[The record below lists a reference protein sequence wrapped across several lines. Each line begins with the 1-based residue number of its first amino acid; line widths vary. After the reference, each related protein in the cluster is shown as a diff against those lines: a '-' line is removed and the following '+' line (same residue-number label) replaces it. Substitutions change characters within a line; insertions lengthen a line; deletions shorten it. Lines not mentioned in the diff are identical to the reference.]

1 MSLKE
6 LEALTYTEYI
16 DYNNAYKI
24 VQNWQDIFKSLP
36 EKRQTKIMN
45 SYSDPLINLKKII
58 KGKNNVLHTKYNF
71 SKNLKTYGRLFATT
85 VSLQSMPREIRNA
98 LAVGKY
104 YDIDMKNAHPVLLAQ
119 YCKKNSIRCDIVDK
133 YIENREDILKE
144 ISTENNITS
153 EEAKFIILSVLNGG
167 GCENIKGEFID
178 TFKKE
183 IKTIHNMM
191 CLINLEEYKKVKSRK
206 DWNKEGTLVNVVLC
220 KLEHQLLMNA
230 VYFMRS
236 KGYSVDVLVF
246 DGLMIRKGDHIVDED
261 ILKELQNYIKEK
273 TEYDMVFVDKSIT
286 NIIDMSKYPDP
297 VEEVK
302 DNSKYLKDKEE
313 FEKNHVKILHPQMYL
328 SNLINNKPMDYQCE
342 SKLIASYKHIRT
354 EIMCADKKEL
364 KSVPFINH
372 WIYDPHIRLYNSLVF
387 VPKGGDYDREDYNT
401 WREFTNE
408 SIELPNAYNPE
419 TNPYVIRYKEFV
431 NKLFNNKEEQAS
443 YFNAWCANI
452 IQRPAERSCICLVLY
467 SLEEGTGKNM
477 ITKTI
482 EKCIGSTYVNYI
494 SDVSNQ
500 LFGKHSAAELN
511 KLLVVMNE
519 VKGKDTYTNTDLFK
533 TRITDAK
540 REVELK
546 GKDAFEM
553 TNYASYIINTNN
565 LNAVN
570 AGEKDRRFCVLECI
584 NSEINNKLYFSKYEK
599 EINNN
604 PEAIRCI
611 YEYLKNLDIESVVPD
626 YIFAD
631 TRPMTDVYDELRACN
646 TIKEWDFL
654 EYYIKDNGDCCED
667 GTQIHQVCMNDVWKR
682 YKFYCNDNNNDI
694 NKLTSKRF
702 HYIFSQLIIKQL
714 NTKPDYVD
722 SIKKHRDGKSRYY
735 IMDLKKLNK
744 YFEGRD

>member
-1 MSLKE
+1 MSIKE
-6 LEALTYTEYI
+6 LENLTYTEYI

-24 VQNWQDIFKSLP
+24 VQNWEDIFKALP
-36 EKRQTKIMN
+36 KKRQTKITN

-58 KGKNNVLHTKYNF
+58 KNKSNVLHTKYNF
-71 SKNLKTYGRLFATT
+71 SKNLKTYGRLFASS

-98 LAVGKY
+98 LAFGKY

-119 YCKKNSIRCDIVDK
+119 YCKKNNIRCDIVDK
-133 YIENREDILKE
+133 YIANREDILNE
-144 ISTENNITS
+144 ISKQNNITL
-153 EEAKFIILSVLNGG
+153 EEGKFVILSILNGG
-167 GCENIKGEFID
+167 VCEDIKGEFID
-178 TFKKE
+178 LFKKE
-183 IKTIHNMM
+183 MKDIHNMM
-191 CLINLEEYKKVKSRK
+191 CKINIEEYKKVKSRK
-206 DWNKEGTLVNVVLC
+206 DWNKEGTLVNVILC

-236 KGYSVDVLVF
+236 KGYNVDALVF
-246 DGLMIRKGDHIVDED
+246 DGFMVRKGELKIDED
-261 ILKELQNYIKEK
+261 ILKELENYIKEK
-273 TEYDMVFVDKSIT
+273 TEYNMLFVDKSIT

-297 VEEVK
+297 IEEIK

-313 FEKNHVKILHPQMYL
+313 FEKNHIKILHPQMYL
-328 SNLINNKPMDYQCE
+328 SNLINNKLMDYQSE
-342 SKLIASYKHIRT
+342 TKIVASYKHLKT
-354 EIMCADKKEL
+354 EIMCTDKQEL
-364 KSVPFINH
+364 KTVPFI
-372 WIYDPHIRLYNSLVF
+372 IYWLNDPHIRLYNSLVF
-387 VPKGGDYDREDYNT
+387 VPKGGEYDREDYNT

-408 SIELPNAYNPE
+408 NIDLPKGYE
-419 TNPYVIRYKEFV
+419 QDSNPYVMRYKEFV
-431 NKLFNNKEEQAS
+431 NKLFNNKEDQAS

-452 IQRPAERSCICLVLY
+452 IQRPAERSCICIVLY

-482 EKCIGSTYVNYI
+482 EKCIGSSYVNYI

-511 KLLVVMNE
+511 KLLVVLNE

-533 TRITDAK
+533 TRITDDK

-553 TNYASYIINTNN
+553 RNYASYIINTNN

-584 NSEINNKLYFSKYEK
+584 NPEINNKLYFSKYEK

-611 YEYLKNLDIESVVPD
+611 YEYLKNFNIESVVPD

-631 TRPMTDVYDELRACN
+631 ARPMTDIYDELRACN

-654 EYYIKDNGDCCED
+654 EYYIKNNVDYEKGM
-667 GTQIHQVCMNDVWKR
+667 QLHRVFMNDVWKK
-682 YKFYCNDNNNDI
+682 YKYYCNETNNDI

-714 NTKPDYVD
+714 NTKPDYID
-722 SIKKHRDGKSRYY
+722 SIKKERDNDTRYY
-735 IMDLKKLNK
+735 LMDLEKLNK
-744 YFEGRD
+744 YFESRI

>member
-1 MSLKE
+1 MSIKE
-6 LEALTYTEYI
+6 LETLTYTEYI

-24 VQNWQDIFKSLP
+24 VQNWEEIFKSLP
-36 EKRQTKIMN
+36 EKRRAKINN
-45 SYSDPLINLKKII
+45 SYTDPLINLKKII
-58 KGKNNVLHTKYNF
+58 KGRSDVLHTKYNY
-71 SKNLKTYGRLFATT
+71 SKNLKTYGRLFATS

-119 YCKKNSIRCDIVDK
+119 YCKKNGIRCDIVDK
-133 YIENREDILKE
+133 YVANRDEILEEVSKQ
-144 ISTENNITS
+144 NNTTP
-153 EEAKFIILSVLNGG
+153 EEAKFIILSLLNGG
-167 GCENIKGEFID
+167 VCEDIKGEFID
-178 TFKKE
+178 TFKNE

-191 CLINLEEYKKVKSRK
+191 CVINIEEYKKVKSRK
-206 DWNKEGTLVNVVLC
+206 EWNKEGTLVNVVIC

-230 VYFMRS
+230 VFFMRS
-236 KGYSVDVLVF
+236 KGYNVDVLVF
-246 DGLMIRKGDHIVDED
+246 DGLMVRKGDLVVDEY
-261 ILKELQNYIKEK
+261 ILEELEKYIKEK
-273 TEYDMVFVDKSIT
+273 TEYDMKFVDKSIT
-286 NIIDMSKYPDP
+286 NIIDMTKYPDP

-302 DNSKYLKDKEE
+302 DNSKYLRDKEE
-313 FEKNHVKILHPQMYL
+313 FEKNHIKILHPQMYL
-328 SNLINNKPMDYQCE
+328 SNLVNNKPMDYQCE
-342 SKLIASYKHIRT
+342 AKLIASYKHIRT
-354 EIMCADKKEL
+354 EVMCADKKEL
-364 KSVPFINH
+364 KSVPFINQ
-372 WIYDPHIRLYNSLVF
+372 WLYDPHIRLYNSLVF
-387 VPKGGDYDREDYNT
+387 VPKGGEYDREDYNT
-401 WREFTNE
+401 WRDFTNE
-408 SIELPNAYNPE
+408 NIELPKAYNVE
-419 TNPYVIRYKEFV
+419 TNPYVMRYKEFV
-431 NKLFNNKEEQAS
+431 NKLFNNKVEQVS

-494 SDVSNQ
+494 TDVSNQ

-511 KLLVVMNE
+511 KLLVVLNE

-533 TRITDAK
+533 TRITDDK

-553 TNYASYIINTNN
+553 RNYASYILNTNN

-584 NSEINNKLYFSKYEK
+584 NAEINNKLYFSKYEK
-599 EINNN
+599 EINSN

-611 YEYLKNLDIESVVPD
+611 YEYLKNFDIESVVPD

-631 TRPMTDVYDELRACN
+631 ARPMTDIYDELRACN

-654 EYYIKDNGDCCED
+654 EYYVKDNADCCDE
-667 GTQIHQVCMNDVWKR
+667 TQLLTVCMNDVWKK
-682 YKFYCNDNNNDI
+682 YKYYCNETNNDI
-694 NKLTSKRF
+694 NRLTSKRF

-714 NTKPDYVD
+714 NNKPDYAD
-722 SIKKHRDGKSRYY
+722 SIKKKRDGISRYY
-735 IMDLKKLNK
+735 IMDFKKLNK
-744 YFEGRD
+744 YFEAS